1 MNETIYEGGI
11 MKKLIILLNVFLLT
25 SSLLLLSGCVE
36 PIMSCAGIK
45 TSYPRC
51 AKFCT
56 HDAVATCES
65 SVQATI
71 RSSMQPVMSC
81 AGIKTYPRCAKFC
94 THNAVAT
101 CEASVQANIR
111 YQQK

>member
-1 MNETIYEGGI
+1 MKNTTILVNI
-11 MKKLIILLNVFLLT
+11 FLLT
-25 SSLLLLSGCVE
+25 SSVILLGGCVQ
-36 PIMSCAGIK
+36 PVMSCAGIK

-81 AGIKTYPRCAKFC
+81 AGKKTYPRCAKFC
-94 THNAVAT
+94 THDAVAT
-101 CEASVQANIR
+101 CERTVFFTPKPTPFQPI
-111 YQQK
+111 